1 MKSARIIILFFFMIE
16 FSVAQVYPP
25 PSCVLYNNG
34 VLTMCPPDSV
44 PGYSGGLLGYNIYL
58 DNDFIENLPAGS
70 PEDSVSMTFNPL
82 PLPGYRTF
90 CATAVYQDWISDSVC
105 ETAFVRYGYELPFT
119 EDWSS
124 GSFETN
130 NWTQE
135 DDYWAISEES
145 GNPAASVKFQGN
157 SSLTNYFVPL
167 TSYIFIA
174 DTNVE
179 SQAYLEIYVKLESVN
194 NTGNEKLY
202 AQYWDWTNQTWYG
215 LYFINTSNAQGSFD
229 WTRFYCRLDNVDKK
243 LFRVRIVA
251 EGLNSNDISS
261 WYVDN
266 IHVYRTC
273 HAPDGLITEIN
284 EGSQVELWWEIP
296 TGCGEYGNF
305 IWWYSY
311 MDSNNS
317 IGTGDPAVFDVAARW
332 MPEQLVDYAGHSIN
346 RIYFYPQESN
356 ATYTVRIW
364 EGDSAALVYEQVAV
378 APVSGQ
384 WNYVALETTH
394 PIDIS
399 QTLWIGYHIE
409 TNTGYPAG
417 VDEGP
422 AYNGYGNMMYW
433 QGQWQ
438 TLLEINPDL
447 DFNWLIEA
455 YLGVGDPQYCG
466 NRIYRKI
473 NNGEYNRIADIPMD
487 IYYLDLEADPADL
500 NCYMVTNVYGKNYDT
515 CESFYSNESCL
526 QPVNIGEETSDDS
539 RLVVF
544 PNPAEDQLF
553 IEMPESMKEVQLL
566 DMTGRVVYEN
576 EDIPNK
582 LTIPVRGYSKG
593 IYLLKVLVEDD
604 LITRKVLI
612 K

>member
-1 MKSARIIILFFFMIE
+1 MKLHLLFILFFFL
-16 FSVAQVYPP
+16 FQALDAQVYPP
-25 PSCVLYNNG
+25 PACVTYDNG
-34 VLTMCPPDSV
+34 SMIICPPDSI
-44 PGYSGGLLGYNIYL
+44 PGYSGGLNGYNIYL
-58 DNDFIENLPAGS
+58 DYDFLDFYPFTSPTDTLICNL
-70 PEDSVSMTFNPL
+70 DPL
-82 PLPGYRTF
+82 PLPGNRVF
-90 CATAVYQDWISDSVC
+90 CAKAVYQNWISDYTCDSTLVY
-105 ETAFVRYGYELPFT
+105 YGYELPFT
-119 EDWSS
+119 ENWSS
-124 GSFETN
+124 GSLATN

-135 DDYWAISEES
+135 SDYWAITEDA
-145 GNPAASVKFQGN
+145 GNPAPSVKFDGN
-157 SSLTNYFVPL
+157 AGLTDYFVPL

-202 AQYWDWTNQTWYG
+202 AQYWDWTDQTWYG
-215 LYFINTSNAQGSFD
+215 LYFINASNAQGSFD

-243 LFRVRIVA
+243 LFMVRIVA
-251 EGLNSNDISS
+251 EGLNSNDIST
-261 WYVDN
+261 WYIDN

-273 HAPDGLITEIN
+273 LAPDGLITEIN
-284 EGSQVELWWEIP
+284 DDNQVELWWESP
-296 TGCGEYGNF
+296 TGCGEYWNF

-317 IGTGDPAVFDVAARW
+317 IGTGDPAEFDVAARW
-332 MPEQLVDYAGHSIN
+332 MPEQLVDYAGHSIS
-346 RIYFYPQESN
+346 RIYFYPQESD
-356 ATYTVRIW
+356 ATYTARIW

-384 WNYVALETTH
+384 WNYVALDTTH

-422 AYNGYGNMMYW
+422 AVDGFGNMMYW

-438 TLLEINPDL
+438 TLLDINPDL

-466 NRIYRKI
+466 SRIYRKI

-500 NCYMVTNVYGKNYDT
+500 NCYMVTDVFAKNSDT

-526 QPVNIGEETSDDS
+526 QPLNVTERYDDDHQL
-539 RLVVF
+539 LVY
-544 PNPAEDQLF
+544 PNPTEDRLF
-553 IEMPESMKEVQLL
+553 IEMTENMMEVQIL
-566 DMTGRVVYEN
+566 DMTGRVVYEKEN
-576 EDIPNK
+576 ISNK
-582 LTIPVRGYSKG
+582 LTIPVEGFSNG
-593 IYLLKVLVEDD
+593 IYLLKILLKDE

-612 K
+612 R